1 MKKLP
6 CTFPLPRHRLGLVLL
21 LSLVVAG
28 SFSSPRRA
36 AVAAEPAREFLNG
49 LRERGFHDVALD
61 YLEMMETSTL
71 APADLKEIITYEKGV
86 TLIEGSRAQRDQ
98 AIREKTLDDAQKLL
112 KDFTESPRTA
122 QHALANSAR
131 NQLGNLIVERA
142 RMKVEGSKKSDKAKL
157 LKEANALYEEA
168 YKVFKDMEET
178 VRVQLDRIPKVLDL
192 QDKRQAAMAD
202 RRNQLRADYLQT
214 QLTAAAIREEMADT
228 VDEGSE
234 EFKKFL
240 TEAASQYD
248 EIYKKYRTRLAGLY
262 ARLYQGRA
270 NQRLGKLQDAL
281 GYYSEL
287 LDQPDE
293 PEAFRTLKTKTLR
306 LAMDGWLHPSEKKYV
321 EAVKRGSDWV
331 KKSRPTD
338 DRDSDWLAI
347 RLSLAKAY
355 KMQADAAEKSDT
367 RGISNALSE
376 GKRQANF
383 VASKS
388 SEFQEEARQLVAALG
403 GPDRTGE
410 KADPHTFD
418 EAKTAGKEALDSI
431 QTATLVVSQV
441 PSRIAKEKD
450 EAVKADLEKQ
460 LDEAK
465 TTLATARSDA
475 MTYYQ
480 LALRLANNET
490 SIDDV
495 NIVRYFLCYLYYLEQ
510 DYYKAAV
517 MGEFVARRYPDSAGA
532 RQCAKIAMACY
543 IQIYGETNQT
553 AGDLFKELDKD
564 GNGSLTGEEL
574 ASLPDVASGADK
586 NADEKVTY
594 DEFAG
599 RLVEF
604 DVAHI
609 VSIAEYVADK
619 WSDQPEAEEALNT
632 LVPFMINA
640 GELDRAV
647 QFLNR
652 IPENS
657 PKRGESELKTGMAI
671 WGTYLRESQ
680 QLQQWEADGPPAE
693 VDMGAKR
700 EALNQLK
707 TKAVE
712 ILSAGY
718 GRLQA
723 NTPSSRTTVTALLS
737 LAQAQLESQQ
747 ATTAIEVLENETQ
760 GPLVLVNKKD
770 PSATDPAVVEEVYK
784 TALRAYISSLSGAD
798 AGGAIE
804 KAKGVMDTM
813 KAVIGG
819 TAEGEKRLVS
829 VYVNLAQDLE
839 KQLESATPEVKLAL
853 SQGFETFLRQLNEGA
868 TELSVL
874 NWVAESFS
882 KLGKSLDE
890 GETLNEGA
898 KKYYQASLD
907 AFQNIIDKVAL
918 DPNMKVQVQLRMASV
933 QGEMRDFD
941 KAISTFEEVLGANA
955 NALNVQVEAAKLLE
969 LWAKQPGQEEK
980 YKEAISGI
988 RKPGDPK
995 SVIWGWG
1002 GISQKTAGNAKFK
1015 DTFYESR
1022 LHLAQCRYDHAMRLS
1037 GGEKDKM
1044 LSAAKQDISITSKLY
1059 PDLGDEQWKPKYDNL
1074 LKKIQNG
1081 LGEPAVGLS
1090 AL

>member
-1 MKKLP
+1 MKKLS
-6 CTFPLPRHRLGLVLL
+6 CTFPLRRVRLRMVLL
-21 LSLVVAG
+21 LSLSIVGA
-28 SFSSPRRA
+28 FSSPCREA
-36 AVAAEPAREFLNG
+36 LAAEPAREFLNG
-49 LRERGFHDVALD
+49 LRERGLHDIALD
-61 YLEMMETSTL
+61 YLEMMETSSL
-71 APADLKEIITYEKGV
+71 APAELKEIITYEKGV

-98 AIREKTLDDAQKLL
+98 AIRQKFLDDAQKLL
-112 KDFTESPRTA
+112 KEFTENPRTA

-142 RMKVEGSKKSDKAKL
+142 RMLVEASKKGDKAKL
-157 LKEANALYEEA
+157 LKEANALYEEG

-192 QDKRQAAMAD
+192 QDKRQATMAD

-228 VDEGSE
+228 VEEGSD
-234 EFKKFL
+234 EFKKLL
-240 TEAASQYD
+240 TEAATQYD

-270 NQRLGKLQDAL
+270 NQRVGKLQDAL

-338 DRDSDWLAI
+338 DRDADWLAI

-355 KMQADAAEKSDT
+355 KMQSEGAEKGDT
-367 RGISNALSE
+367 RGISNAVSE
-376 GKRQANF
+376 AKRQANF
-383 VASKS
+383 VASRTG
-388 SEFQEEARQLVAALG
+388 EFQEEARQLVAALG

-441 PSRIAKEKD
+441 PARIAKEQD
-450 EAVKADLEKQ
+450 EAVKANLQKQ
-460 LDEAK
+460 LEEAQN
-465 TTLATARSDA
+465 TLATARSDA
-475 MTYYQ
+475 MTYFQ
-480 LALRLANNET
+480 LALRLVNDET

-510 DYYKAAV
+510 DYYKAAL

-543 IQIYGETNQT
+543 IQIYGETNLT
-553 AGDLFKELDKD
+553 AGELFKEFDKDKD
-564 GNGSLTGEEL
+564 GSIVGEEL
-574 ASLPDVASGADK
+574 TALPDIAQGADK
-586 NADEKVTY
+586 NADEKVSS
-594 DEFAG
+594 EELAG

-640 GELDRAV
+640 GELDRAI

-671 WGTYLRESQ
+671 WGTYLRDSQ
-680 QLQQWEADGPPAE
+680 QLQQWEIDGAPE
-693 VDMGAKR
+693 GVDLAAKR
-700 EALNQLK
+700 EVLNQLK
-707 TKAVE
+707 AKAIE

-718 GRLQA
+718 ARLQA
-723 NTPSSRTTVTALLS
+723 NTAASRTTVTALLS

-747 ATTAIEVLENETQ
+747 ATKAIEVLENATL
-760 GPLVLVNKKD
+760 GPLVLVDKND
-770 PSATDPAVVEEVYK
+770 PSTADPAVTEEVYK
-784 TALRAYISSLSGAD
+784 TALRAYISSLGGAD
-798 AGGAIE
+798 GSSAIE
-804 KAKGVMDTM
+804 KAKGVMDKM
-813 KAVIGG
+813 KATIGG
-819 TAEGEKRLVS
+819 TPEGEKRLVS

-839 KQLESATPEVKLAL
+839 KQLESATPEVKRSL

-868 TELSVL
+868 SELSVL

-890 GETLNEGA
+890 GQTLNEDA

-918 DPNMKVQVQLRMASV
+918 DANMKVQVQLRMASV
-933 QGEMRDFD
+933 RGEMRDFE
-941 KAISTFEEVLGANA
+941 KALGVFEEVLGANA
-955 NALNVQVEAAKLLE
+955 NALNVQVEAAKLIE

-980 YKEAISGI
+980 YKEAISGV
-988 RKPGDPK
+988 RKAGDPK
-995 SVIWGWG
+995 PVIWGWG

-1022 LHLAQCRYDHAMRLS
+1022 LHLAQCRYDHAMRLN
-1037 GGEKDKM
+1037 GAEKDKM
-1044 LSAAKQDISITSKLY
+1044 LNAAKQDISITSKLY
-1059 PDLGDEQWKPKYDNL
+1059 PDLGGEQLKPKYDTL
-1074 LKKIQNG
+1074 LKKIQTA
-1081 LGEPAVGLS
+1081 LGQQAVGL
-1090 AL
+1090 AGL